1 MRVVVGASSAA
12 AVAAAAL
19 PWHWPLSTVPHNI
32 INDDDRLL
40 CYLLV
45 SGLLLLCSS
54 SASQRDL
61 SFMCTSGN
69 SWDDIFLQ
77 LLSSWSQKDTII
89 VNEKRYSRCGRC
101 LFRTYH
107 NNAYHSGDFSYLC
120 PLIKVHARISQVDI
134 SGQFCWG
141 QMLNRP
147 KNLKINQSSGTCKRI
162 VVPVRLLG
170 RLLGGS
176 LGSISLMLAEDTL
189 LSLPGRKQCCLPALF
204 SLSLS
209 SSGKQKRTM
218 AITPTRTRVELRS
231 RKESSGFNR

>member
-1 MRVVVGASSAA
+1 MRVVVGASQA
-12 AVAAAAL
+12 AVAAAL

-45 SGLLLLCSS
+45 SGLLLSSS

-120 PLIKVHARISQVDI
+120 PLINVHARIGKADI
-134 SGQFCWG
+134 SGHFCWG
-141 QMLNRP
+141 QMLNQP
-147 KNLKINQSSGTCKRI
+147 ENIKINQSSGTYEI
-162 VVPVRLLG
+162 NVVPVRLFG

-218 AITPTRTRVELRS
+218 AITPTRTRVERRS